1 MYKGMGMSLD
11 DNRKE
16 QDKLTGKINAK
27 GRNANHQLEYNIAK
41 TSLRVLHQKG

>member
-16 QDKLTGKINAK
+16 QDKLTGKKNAK
-27 GRNANHQLEYNIAK
+27 VETRTIN
-41 TSLRVLHQKG
+41 